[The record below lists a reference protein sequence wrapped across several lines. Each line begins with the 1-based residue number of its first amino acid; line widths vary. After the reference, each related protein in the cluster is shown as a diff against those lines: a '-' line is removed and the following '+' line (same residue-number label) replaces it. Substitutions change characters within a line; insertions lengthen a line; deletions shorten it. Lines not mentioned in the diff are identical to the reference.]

1 MSHSSLPFT
10 SKLFQ
15 LTSLT
20 CALAL
25 AGCGGGGDGDTVD
38 SVAPAPD
45 LGIEQPGSGGSNGGN
60 GNNGGGEQV
69 PDTEPDFFLQKLTTL
84 PSIIELSDEETLFTV
99 TVKAV
104 EKNSGGAMV
113 GKAVTLKVNDS
124 ETNGITIEGQSTQAT
139 DNDGNAVYTLKLNP
153 QAVDDKNELI
163 NKGFTLL
170 ATANKAD
177 GTAVAPQELKVSVSK
192 EGSGDGTQ
200 VTESKLEITSSLS
213 TSSVSNNTLN
223 PYGDNA
229 QLTVIAKNNNGAR
242 VQDVKVGLGIDSIK
256 GISIVGGNGKVTDA
270 NGVATFNIKIE
281 ENIWTDEDADK
292 LEALQKELAALLEG
306 EGIAYAISIQEQNGA
321 TKQDTG
327 YLPIALPVSDYE
339 LSMTKSAEP
348 LSAYGDTRQLTFTA
362 KPKNSSV
369 STNINGAKVTVK
381 LNDAPNGVSLATN
394 QLTLNDKGQVT
405 VALTIAPNL
414 KESIRKMLAEDGI
427 SYTVTL
433 SEPNRSITP
442 KTFKSSVEIP
452 VAKNVVSFE
461 GSDKKQ
467 ISSSGGSAVISFR
480 VNSKN
485 GGAVANQL
493 VSATLPTALTSK
505 SLLTIDGSSEQTT
518 NDKGIVS
525 YIVRVPAGLS
535 EAQKLS
541 LEKTASFVL
550 SINAVEDS
558 GVSSTASSESITI
571 GSDIGQSDMTLTAK
585 SVPAAVSILDE
596 QFQLQVTGRRKD
608 GSAANGRS
616 VKLIINKGAGVTI
629 VGNQQVTND
638 AGVATFTVN
647 IDQSLTA
654 AQREQLIKSGI
665 SYTAVLT
672 DGDGTQAKIT
682 QSIKVAQPITS
693 IEFASITTPTI
704 SELGGSGNINVRLSA
719 KGKAQAVTNQKVA
732 IQLGAK
738 AQTYGVT
745 IAQETATTDF
755 NGDATFVVQIPDN
768 LTAEQRADLK
778 SVGINYQL
786 SYVENN
792 ITYKSEIQK
801 VNIVTPT
808 VSLNILNATNN
819 IDNQAGYIL
828 NNAGSDT
835 RIQAQLNNQ
844 SSGDQVANQPIR
856 LTFDNTSLASLL
868 TVNGQ
873 IGSANI
879 TATTD
884 DNGLVSFDVVVPNNL
899 TDEQKESLNKQ
910 VLTATLVETLT
921 GKQQQVK
928 IKVQSMTA
936 AISLL
941 GSALK
946 SLNLNGGESQIE
958 VIAKD
963 SKGNIVEGQKVF
975 LALPASIA
983 RQGVALVSGGN
994 QTTDNSGK
1002 ATFSIAV
1009 PNNLTDEQKAAISN
1023 SFVVALSAADA
1034 SGNIA
1039 TQTVTVDTV
1048 TPTGT
1053 TESLSIGANKV
1064 VNTQGDTFKVFVRV
1078 TDKKG
1083 SIAGREVRLNVDDP
1097 IKTGV
1102 SIANGKAMTNNDGV
1116 ASFDLTLTDGASV
1129 NQAILEEAGIRLTA
1143 KTTTVEKVELEQ
1155 NYIVAVDST
1164 SIDSYQ
1170 ILASSDKPT
1179 LNTGGDQT
1187 SATFRV
1193 TDSSGGILVG
1203 VPVQLSIENLAA
1215 SGAALSTPSM
1225 VTTDASGLINVG
1237 VLLTANNVNARL
1249 NHSVV
1254 INAKIVTPQY
1264 DEDGNVSM
1272 QVREEKSLSL
1282 SAVGTEITLAA
1293 TATQLADGGST
1304 VITTTLIDGAGLPI
1318 GNANMELVN
1327 SDGEVITNATI
1338 TNANGEASFN
1348 VRETA
1353 LSFDN
1358 NGNLRVFARAV
1369 GERQLITQRSA
1380 NSIDLVKISRAG
1392 ISFVDIKEFYD
1403 VNEPQTVSIQV
1414 RTDTAEQ
1421 AAALIGEA
1429 VEVQTTLGK
1438 FTNNTVITT
1447 KNITTSNI
1455 NGNIITV
1462 PVTLESQF
1470 AGTAVLQARVL
1481 NIFINGT
1488 SGGLKYQTTVDTR
1501 FRATTPAK
1509 MLFQAVKSVI
1519 TPGGSTEVVAT
1530 VKDRNDVPV
1539 EGQTVVF
1546 SRAADL
1552 SAGRLSAATAVTDS
1566 KGEARVVYL
1575 ANASSPIGGVIV
1587 NARLLNDNA
1596 GIGTKEAKI
1605 TVSEEAVYT
1614 TLAFSNKL
1622 SSDNI
1627 YYTVQGSISVMDG
1640 SGRAVTDTEVSIK
1653 SYAIEYAQGRVC
1665 LLDSNISYTDLG
1677 FINSTFTEQ
1686 VPIIFESSWKPTE
1699 DPDYNYTL
1707 DKDDDINNN
1716 ESLETINPVAII
1728 GGQVS
1733 DDGYSFIT
1741 DKEGRAD
1748 FQIRYPIRYSN
1759 WVKVRFDASTFLN
1772 GSENTQSINYG
1783 LPYLADDLRVEGSNL
1798 FNPWIGG
1805 SSPFGTGGATCV
1817 NSMSVSVND
1826 QTNKTTVSL
1835 SPYQPGYAVSINGV
1849 PSNPPSTSTESFFV
1863 DFDQAFDIGSTIDV
1877 SNNGFS
1883 FSRVLKVD

>member
-1 MSHSSLPFT
+1 MSYSSLPFT
-10 SKLFQ
+10 AKFFQ

-38 SVAPAPD
+38 SIAPKPD
-45 LGIEQPGSGGSNGGN
+45 LGIQQPGTGGTGSTGGGGN
-60 GNNGGGEQV
+60 DNGDNQL
-69 PDTEPDFFLQKLTTL
+69 PDAEPDFFLQKVTVT
-84 PSIIELSDEETLFTV
+84 PNIIELSDQEVTFKA

-104 EKNSGGAMV
+104 EKNSGGAV
-113 GKAVTLKVNDS
+113 VDKDVSLQVKDS
-124 ETNGITIEGQSTQAT
+124 ENNGVTIEGKSVQTT
-139 DNDGNAVYTLKLNP
+139 DSDGNAVYTLKLNP
-153 QAVDDKNELI
+153 QAVDNEAELI
-163 NKGFTLL
+163 KNGFTLV
-170 ATANKAD
+170 ATANKAT
-177 GTAVAPQELKVSVSK
+177 GEAVAPQELKVSVSK
-192 EGSGDGTQ
+192 KGSGEGTQ
-200 VTESKLEITSSLS
+200 VIASKLSVKQSIS
-213 TSSVSNNTLN
+213 TSSVSNNVLN
-223 PYGDNA
+223 PYGDTA
-229 QLTVIAKNNNGAR
+229 VFSVEVKDERGAL
-242 VQDVKVGLGIDSIK
+242 VPDVMVGLGIDPLDGVSISPASQITDGKGAVSFNLKIDNNLSAAARTELLK
-256 GISIVGGNGKVTDA
+256 GIT
-270 NGVATFNIKIE
+270 
-281 ENIWTDEDADK
+281 
-292 LEALQKELAALLEG
+292 
-306 EGIAYAISIQEQNGA
+306 YAISIKEKSGA
-321 TKQDTG
+321 TKKVTDR
-327 YLPIALPVSDYE
+327 LKVAVPVSDYN
-339 LSMTKSAEP
+339 LDITGNSKQM
-348 LSAYGDTRQLTFTA
+348 SAYGDTQNLIIIA
-362 KPKNSSV
+362 APKSSKV
-369 STNINGAKVTVK
+369 PTQIKDAKVKVK
-381 LNDAPNGVSLATN
+381 INNAPDGVSLSRET
-394 QLTLNDKGQVT
+394 LVLNDKGQAS
-405 VALTIAPNL
+405 VALIVAPTL
-414 KESIRKMLAEDGI
+414 DAKARTKLAKDGI
-427 SYTVTL
+427 SYTITL
-433 SEPNRSITP
+433 SEPNRSVTT
-442 KTFKSSVEIP
+442 KTSTSTVYVPTAQYKIYADEST
-452 VAKNVVSFE
+452 
-461 GSDKKQ
+461 KKQ
-467 ISSSGGSAVISFR
+467 LSSSGDSAVISFR
-480 VNSKN
+480 VNDSR
-485 GGAVANQL
+485 GGVVAGQT
-493 VSATLPTALTSK
+493 VTAALPSDLAK
-505 SLLTIDGSSEQTT
+505 AGLLTLEGSAEQVTGS
-518 NDKGIVS
+518 KGEVS
-525 YIVRVPAGLS
+525 YTVRVPKNLT
-535 EAQKLS
+535 EAKKLQ
-541 LEKTASFVL
+541 LEKAVAFVL
-550 SINAVEDS
+550 VASIKEES
-558 GVSSTASSESITI
+558 GVSSSVQSESIKI
-571 GSDIGQSDMTLTAK
+571 GSDIGQSDITLTAK
-585 SVPAAVSILDE
+585 SVPAIVSVLDE
-596 QFQLQVTGRRKD
+596 QFKLQVTGKRKD
-608 GSAANGRS
+608 GSAANARS
-616 VKLIINKGAGVTI
+616 VKLIINKGAGVTV
-629 VGNQQVTND
+629 VGNQQSTND
-638 AGVATFTVN
+638 AGVATFTVK

-654 AQREQLIKSGI
+654 AQRDQLIKSGI

-672 DGDGTQAKIT
+672 DEDGTQAKIT
-682 QSIKVAQPITS
+682 QAIKVEQPDTN

-704 SELGGSGNINVRLSA
+704 SELGGSGNINIRLTA
-719 KGKAQAVTNQKVA
+719 KGNKAQAVANQKVD

-768 LTAEQRADLK
+768 LTAKQRADLK

-786 SYVENN
+786 FYVEKN
-792 ITYKSEIQK
+792 ITYNSAVQK
-801 VNIVTPT
+801 VNIITPT

-835 RIQAQLNNQ
+835 RIQGQLNNQ
-844 SSGDQVANQPIR
+844 SSGDRVANQPIR
-856 LTFDNTSLASLL
+856 FTFDNKSLASLL

-884 DNGLVSFDVVVPNNL
+884 DNGLVSFSIVVPNNL
-899 TDEQKESLNKQ
+899 TAEQKEALNKQ
-910 VLTATLVETLT
+910 VLTATLTETLT
-921 GKQQQVK
+921 GKQQQAKV
-928 IKVQSMTA
+928 KVQSKTA

-941 GSALK
+941 ASAK
-946 SLNLNGGESQIE
+946 KALNLNGGESQIE

-983 RQGVALVSGGN
+983 RQGVTLVSGGN

-1002 ATFSIAV
+1002 ATFTIAV
-1009 PNNLTDEQKAAISN
+1009 PNNLTAEQKTAISN

-1039 TQTVTVDTV
+1039 TQTVTVNTV

-1083 SIAGREVRLNVDDP
+1083 GVVGREVRLNVDDP

-1102 SIANGKAMTNNDGV
+1102 SIANGKATTNNDGV
-1116 ASFDLTLTDGASV
+1116 ASFDLTLTDGANV
-1129 NQAILEEAGIRLTA
+1129 NQATLEAGIRLTA
-1143 KTTTVEKVELEQ
+1143 TTTTAENVELEQ

-1203 VPVQLSIENLAA
+1203 VPVQLSIENLEA
-1215 SGAALSTPSM
+1215 SGAALSTPSI

-1293 TATQLADGGST
+1293 TATQLADGGNT
-1304 VITTTLIDGAGLPI
+1304 TITTTLVDGAGLPI
-1318 GNANMELVN
+1318 GNASMELVN
-1327 SDGEVITNATI
+1327 SNGEVITNATI
-1338 TNANGEASFN
+1338 TDANGEASFN

-1353 LSFDN
+1353 LNFDN

-1414 RTDTAEQ
+1414 RTDTAAQ

-1429 VEVQTTLGK
+1429 VEVQTTLGR
-1438 FTNNTVITT
+1438 FANNTVITT
-1447 KNITTSNI
+1447 KNITASNV

-1481 NIFINGT
+1481 NILNNGA

-1530 VKDRNDVPV
+1530 VKDKNDVPV

-1546 SRAADL
+1546 SRSADL

-1566 KGEARVVYL
+1566 KGEARVMYL
-1575 ANASSPIGGVIV
+1575 ANASSPIGGVVI

-1605 TVSEEAVYT
+1605 TVSKEAVYT

-1622 SSDNI
+1622 SSDDI

-1686 VPIIFESSWKPTE
+1686 VPIIFESTWKPTE

-1716 ESLETINPVAII
+1716 DRLETINPVAII

-1733 DDGYSFIT
+1733 DDGYSFVT